1 MLHPRTML
9 ALAGSPQPGE
19 ASPFSSLILMGLV
32 FVVFY
37 FILILPMRNKQRKL
51 EDLIKTLKTGDKV
64 IVNPGIFAT
73 IVAVEDDAFQVRI
86 DDKTRMKV
94 LKSAVAGLQGQSLE
108 TEKK

>member
-1 MLHPRTML
+1 MLHSRTIL

-19 ASPFSSLILMGLV
+19 ANPFSGIILMGLV
-32 FVVFY
+32 LMVFY
-37 FILILPMRNKQRKL
+37 VIFFLPMRNKQRKL
-51 EDLIKTLKTGDKV
+51 EDLIKTLKAGDKV

-108 TEKK
+108 REKK

>member
-1 MLHPRTML
+1 MLHLRTAL

-19 ASPFSSLILMGLV
+19 GSPFSSLILMGLI
-32 FVVFY
+32 FTVFY

-94 LKSAVAGLQGQSLE
+94 LKSAVAGLQGQSPE